1 MKQRW
6 LSLLIALVVHQPT
19 SAFASD
25 ANDAAAEG
33 LFHEGR
39 RLIDAGQ
46 VSNACPKFL
55 ASYKLS
61 PAVGTLLNLADCY
74 ERNGQTAT
82 AWVRFREA
90 IALSQRAGR
99 TDRERVAEG
108 RANALTPRLTKL
120 LLSVR
125 DRSVRVTRD
134 GSEVDS
140 AEFGTAIPVDPG
152 PHTLHVEA
160 PGKQAWDLTL
170 DVLGEG
176 RVTTVEVPELA
187 PASSPRQPNDRSG
200 RTGTTQRTLGLI
212 AMGVGVVGA
221 GVGTYFG
228 VNTMAHWS
236 DAKTH
241 CNDSVCDATGV
252 SLASDARSE
261 GNLSTAFFLIG
272 GALGI
277 GGAALYFT
285 APKDKTI
292 AVVPSLAP
300 SSLGL
305 NMGGAF

>member
-1 MKQRW
+1 MKLRW
-6 LSLLIALVVHQPT
+6 LSLVIALVLHPPAVAH
-19 SAFASD
+19 ASD

-46 VSNACPKFL
+46 VSEACPKFL

-74 ERNGQTAT
+74 DRNGQTAT

-108 RANALTPRLTKL
+108 RASALAPRLTKL
-120 LLSVR
+120 LLSVK
-125 DRSVRVTRD
+125 DRSVRVVRD

-152 PHTLHVEA
+152 AHTVHVEA
-160 PGKQAWDLTL
+160 PGHEPWDLTL
-170 DVLGEG
+170 DVVGEG
-176 RVTTVEVPELA
+176 RVTTVEVPALQPAIA
-187 PASSPRQPNDRSG
+187 PNTPRADGSRKGATP
-200 RTGTTQRTLGLI
+200 RTIGLI
-212 AMGVGVVGA
+212 AMGVGIVGL
-221 GVGTYFG
+221 GVGTYYG

-236 DAKTH
+236 DAKAH
-241 CNDSVCDATGV
+241 CNDAVCDATGV

-261 GNLSTAFFLIG
+261 GNRSTAFFLIG

-285 APKDKTI
+285 APKDKTVS
-292 AVVPSLAP
+292 VVPSLGP
-300 SSLGL
+300 TSLGMNL
-305 NMGGAF
+305 GGAF